1 MNTGLRGSVAMVS
14 GASRGIGLAIA
25 RGLAAEG
32 AQLSLCARSA
42 GPVEDAAKSLEREFG
57 VRCRATAADLAS
69 EEGAARWVEAT
80 VSDLGG
86 IDVLV
91 NNAGAVHGGPFLT
104 ATSAEWMASF
114 EAKLIGYV
122 AVSRRVF
129 PHLVRRGGGRV
140 VNVIGIAGVQ
150 PFPNHMMAGVGNA
163 ALMNFT
169 KALAE
174 EGAPHGILVTG
185 VSPGPIRTERWN
197 GLLVEWGRAGGV
209 SPAEAER
216 ERVRDI
222 PLRRVGEPDEVAN
235 VVVFLASRL
244 SSYVTGTVI
253 AVDGGMIRTI

>member
-1 MNTGLRGSVAMVS
+1 MVS
-14 GASRGIGLAIA
+14 GASRGIGRAIA

-32 AQLSLCARSA
+32 AVLSLCARRA
-42 GPVEDAAKSLEREFG
+42 EPVEEVAQSLESEFG
-57 VRCRATAADLAS
+57 VRCAAMAADLAS

-80 VSDLGG
+80 VRDLGG
-86 IDVLV
+86 IDVVV
-91 NNAGAVHGGPFLT
+91 NNAGAVHGGSFL
-104 ATSAEWMASF
+104 AAGNAEWMASF
-114 EAKLIGYV
+114 EAKLLGYV
-122 AVSRRVF
+122 EVSRHAF

-140 VNVIGIAGVQ
+140 VNVIGVAGAQ

-185 VSPGPIRTERWN
+185 VSPGPVRTERWE
-197 GLLVEWGRAGGV
+197 GLVVEWAEAAGIT
-209 SPAEAER
+209 PAEAER
-216 ERVRDI
+216 ERVQGI
-222 PLRRVGEPDEVAN
+222 PLLRVGEPDEVAH

-244 SSYVTGTVI
+244 ATYITGTVI